1 MSIDRCSW
9 CLKNEKMIKY
19 HDEEWGVPLFDD
31 KKHFEFLMFEVLQCG
46 LNWNIVL
53 QKREIFQSCFD
64 NFDFEKVAKYDDL
77 DVQRILNTPNM
88 IRSER
93 KIRAIIFNANKF
105 IEIIKE
111 YGSLSDYIWSFS
123 DKKTIVYEREKE
135 YFPVSNA
142 LSEKIAKD
150 LRKRKFKFLG
160 AVTIYSY
167 LESCGIINDHLKSC
181 FRYDEINKMAD
192 VIFLKP
198 DNEK

>member
-77 DVQRILNTPNM
+77 DVQRILNTPN
-88 IRSER
+88 
-93 KIRAIIFNANKF
+93 II
-105 IEIIKE
+105 
-111 YGSLSDYIWSFS
+111 
-123 DKKTIVYEREKE
+123 
-135 YFPVSNA
+135 
-142 LSEKIAKD
+142 
-150 LRKRKFKFLG
+150 
-160 AVTIYSY
+160 
-167 LESCGIINDHLKSC
+167 
-181 FRYDEINKMAD
+181 
-192 VIFLKP
+192 
-198 DNEK
+198 